1 MTFQSKPIA
10 PIFVELQYTTKIK
23 QMKGVCLEW
32 CMLNVR
38 DAFLNSF
45 LLYCACSLSACTAP
59 ISFLEHPSRG
69 EIEHLTYAFPEA
81 GRDSGY
87 ALYVPTGYDGQQ
99 PLPLLVVLHGLH
111 SNSYQIIRYPGLVA
125 QAEDKGYLLVAP
137 MGYNKRG
144 WYGMFGQ
151 ERAGDTP
158 TNLGELSERDVI
170 NVIAKVRKR
179 FNVDRQRI
187 FLYGHSM
194 GGGGSFHLLGKYPQ
208 QFAAIATVAPAY
220 YSKTRSEHLEHV
232 AAGIFI
238 VQGDKDTLVDVDYT
252 RSLVAA
258 LKEDQHEVE
267 YIEVKGGGHLVPA
280 WSYWDEIFEFFSKHK
295 LDIAAPSLEYKSD

>member
-10 PIFVELQYTTKIK
+10 PIFVGFKCTTKIK
-23 QMKGVCLEW
+23 QMKDVCLKW
-32 CMLNVR
+32 CMLNAR
-38 DAFLNSF
+38 DALLTGF
-45 LLYCACSLSACTAP
+45 LLCFACLLPACTAP
-59 ISFLEHPSRG
+59 ISFLENPSRG
-69 EIEHLTYAFPEA
+69 QIEHLEYAFPEA

-87 ALYVPTGYDGQQ
+87 ALYVPTGYDERT
-99 PLPLLVVLHGLH
+99 PLPLLVALHGLR
-111 SNSYQIIRYPGLVA
+111 SNSYQIIRYPGLVE
-125 QAEDKGYLLVAP
+125 QAEAKGYLLVAP

-151 ERAGDTP
+151 ERADDTP

-170 NVIAKVRKR
+170 NVIAKVRKE

-194 GGGGSFHLLGKYPQ
+194 GGGGSFHLLGKYPK

-220 YSKTRSEHLEHV
+220 YSRTRSEHLEHV

-238 VQGDKDTLVDVDYT
+238 VQGDKDPLVDVDYT

-258 LKEDQHEVE
+258 LKEDQHQVE

-280 WSYWDEIFEFFSKHK
+280 WSYWDEIFGFFSKHK
-295 LDIAAPSLEYKSD
+295 RDLPAPPLRYKSD